1 ELPGLLHFLGPLR
14 YDAFLGQTDGDHFIL
29 ANNVLYG
36 PHLKTQPFIQGQ
48 RFTFKPTE
56 NFEFGFTRTGIFG
69 GDGNPLTAHQF
80 FKSTFS
86 IGNTLPGRPG
96 DPGDRRSG
104 VDLTYKVPKLRDWL
118 SFYLDEFSEDEV
130 SPLFIPRRSAMHSG
144 IYMAKLPKLH
154 KVDLRVEGIY
164 TDPPSFGAPGPT
176 TGFFYSNLAYLDG
189 FRKNGNL
196 LGSWIG
202 REGRGVY
209 ATSTYW

>member
-1 ELPGLLHFLGPLR
+1 YVGVNFSGNELTLGQQSLWWGPGTGGPLMFSDNAQPIKMVRINRVSPLEIPGLSHFLGPLR
-14 YDAFLGQTDGDHFIL
+14 YEGFLGQIDGDHFIF
-29 ANNVLYG
+29 ANNIQYG

-56 NFEFGFTRTGIFG
+56 NFEFGFSRTGIFG

-130 SPLFIPRRSAMHSG
+130 SPLFIPRRS
-144 IYMAKLPKLH
+144 
-154 KVDLRVEGIY
+154 
-164 TDPPSFGAPGPT
+164 
-176 TGFFYSNLAYLDG
+176 
-189 FRKNGNL
+189 
-196 LGSWIG
+196 
-202 REGRGVY
+202 
-209 ATSTYW
+209 